1 MRKLI
6 NVVLA
11 GCLFYFLALGMKEL
25 FLFLNAE
32 KTYQVLK
39 EETVQIAADNQENEE
54 AVNPFHR
61 DINFEAL
68 NKINEEIVGWIYIP
82 ETKVDYPVLIG
93 DTEQEYLK

>member
-68 NKINEEIVGWIYIP
+68 NKNIP
-82 ETKVDYPVLIG
+82 LLQGQTTSP
-93 DTEQEYLK
+93 YLHLYHT

>member
-25 FLFLNAE
+25 FYFKCE

-39 EETVQIAADNQENEE
+39 EETVQVAADNQENEE
-54 AVNPFHR
+54 AVNPFTEDR
-61 DINFEAL
+61 I
-68 NKINEEIVGWIYIP
+68 
-82 ETKVDYPVLIG
+82 TKP
-93 DTEQEYLK
+93 